1 MKLNIEIDGQMY
13 EVEVEV
19 TADDDQPQIQDN
31 RPTPAATTIQS
42 VVLRTPPN
50 PGSSLSLD
58 NHEVKL
64 CRSPLAGIVVQ
75 VAVSPGQQLQ
85 VNDLMVLLEA
95 MKMEPAVTAPMEG
108 TVKSVN
114 VSPRES
120 VKLNQVLVEFD

>member
-1 MKLNIEIDGQMY
+1 MKLNIAIDGQMY

-19 TADDDQPQIQDN
+19 AEDDDQPQMQDN

-42 VVLRTPPN
+42 VVLRTPHK
-50 PGSSLSLD
+50 PGSFPDSD
-58 NHEVKL
+58 HHETKL

-75 VAVSPGQQLQ
+75 VPVAAGQYLQ

-95 MKMEPAVTAPMEG
+95 MKMETAVTAPRAG

-114 VSPRES
+114 VAPREP